1 MGMGMGETGMVDE
14 GWALGG
20 MRVGPETGVGGVGN
34 GYWAETGMLKDA
46 EAQEVG
52 MGNVNGGCN
61 GKWETRKE
69 IRNRDGETG

>member
-1 MGMGMGETGMVDE
+1 MGTGRNE
-14 GWALGG
+14 SGTGTGRWGWDQKRGC
-20 MRVGPETGVGGVGN
+20 GGVGN